1 MRISFFNKDLFKDL
15 NRSLNR
21 SGRRPRRY
29 FILLTVVFFSVF
41 VFSALTF
48 NYLVLRGALIN
59 ANITRKQVIVDL
71 TKELIFQKLDGFEQF
86 GISLAGN
93 QDFLQKV
100 AVGDWQGAIATL
112 GDVPGKA
119 EFIDRIFLADARGT
133 VLADLPRLE
142 GAVGQNQALTDW
154 YQGVSQKWA
163 PYVSEVYQRSV
174 EPRVNVVNIAVP
186 IATGAYPSRQIMGV
200 LVLQIRVESFSLW
213 VQDLKLASGE
223 YLFIVDHKGQSVYH
237 PKFPAQGGIT
247 AFSSVPV
254 VRRIL
259 DGKEGSDFTNN
270 PFEKEKR
277 FETYGRIEN
286 FGWGVVLT
294 QPAHTAYAEHNKA
307 LVTVLLMYGLFFIS
321 IAGLVA
327 TVLWFFRKNKEHAL
341 ILENTQQDLRLILDS
356 TAEAIYGVD
365 IDGRCTFC
373 NPACLRLLGYSDA
386 RALLGEDMHRKV
398 HHSQP
403 DGALIPVGECR
414 ISKAARSG
422 TEEHFEGHV
431 FWRADGTSFP
441 VEVWSY
447 PQRRD
452 GRLVGTVVTFI
463 DITERER
470 AEEVLRESEEKH
482 RVLFESSH
490 DALMTISPPLWKF
503 TEANPVTLQLFG
515 VATKQEF
522 LAIGPWDVAPQK
534 QPDGRDSGEKAKAMI
549 ETAVREG
556 SHFFEWTHK
565 RIDGKEFPATIL
577 LTRMQYG
584 GQMMLQATVRDI
596 SEQKRRA
603 EELQRSASFLM
614 MSHDLAE
621 IGSWEYDL
629 ATQTTVWSEK
639 MFAIHGIAPQAG
651 APAFA
656 RIAEMVHPDDRDRWG
671 RMIEDVVRTKM
682 SQEIE
687 FRIIRPDGECRWL
700 HAREAAYNRVQE
712 DRTYFYGVIRD
723 ITARRRT
730 EEEIAFKNIILSF
743 QAETSIDGILTV
755 DEQGRVILAN
765 RRFAFM
771 WNVPN
776 EIMESRSDEKLQRH
790 MGSFLAAPEAFFKR
804 IQFLYANRHEKS
816 TDELTFTGGKVF
828 ERYTSPMFD
837 SDGKYYGRVW
847 YFRDITAP
855 RKMGESIRRSEN
867 QKRALLD
874 NIPDLAWLKDKEG
887 KYIAAN
893 ESFSRACGVD
903 VITVLGK
910 TDADIWPPDV
920 AGKYAVDDQEV
931 MAAGQGKTL
940 IEPVTDKE
948 GKTQWFQTTRTP
960 IHNEKGEIIGTAGI
974 ARDITVQKNDAEELR
989 RAYEHLNAA
998 KDQLVQSE
1006 KLAAIGQLA
1015 AGVAHEINNPMGFVA
1030 SNLEM
1035 LEEYV
1040 AGFLKM
1046 IDFTRRLKVAVEKK
1060 DAAAA
1065 FAVMVEMREFESSVN
1080 MPYIISDSENLVR
1093 QSRDGVSRIK
1103 KIVADLSNF
1112 SRDEVEWTE
1121 ELIKIEDVVGMALS
1135 VAFNELK
1142 YRIELRRE
1150 YGPTPPVL
1158 CNTQKLAQVFLNLL
1172 MNAAQSIADK
1182 GVVEIRTYVKDG
1194 YLGVDIMDSGCGIP
1208 EENLNKIFDPFFT
1221 TKPAG
1226 KGTGLGL
1233 SISYELVKKQ
1243 GGEITVRS
1251 TVGKGSVFSVM
1262 LPLSSKKPVP
1272 RA

>member
-1 MRISFFNKDLFKDL
+1 MKNSFFKKYFFVEL

-21 SGRRPRRY
+21 SGPRPRRY

-41 VFSALTF
+41 VFSALAF

-59 ANITRKQVIVDL
+59 ANITRKQVIVEL
-71 TKELIFQKLDGFEQF
+71 TKEIIFQKLDGFEQF

-93 QDFLQKV
+93 QNFQDKV
-100 AVGDWQGAIATL
+100 AGGDWHGAIEIL

-119 EFIDRIFLADARGT
+119 EFIDRVFLTDTRGT
-133 VLADLPRLE
+133 VLADLPQLD
-142 GAVGQNQALTDW
+142 GAVGQSFAATDW
-154 YQGVSQKWA
+154 YKGVSQKWA
-163 PYVSEVYQRSV
+163 PYVGGVYQRAIA
-174 EPRVNVVNIAVP
+174 PRINVVNIAVP

-200 LVLQIRVESFSLW
+200 LVLQIRVETFSLW
-213 VQDLKLASGE
+213 VQDLKLAPGE

-237 PKFPAQGGIT
+237 PKFPAQGGVT
-247 AFSSVPV
+247 SLSSIPV
-254 VRRIL
+254 VRKIR
-259 DGKEGSDFTNN
+259 DGREGSEFTDN

-277 FETYGRIEN
+277 FETYGRVEN
-286 FGWGVVLT
+286 CGWGVVLT

-321 IAGLVA
+321 ITGLVA
-327 TVLWFFRKNKEHAL
+327 TVLWFFRKNKEHAV

-365 IDGRCTFC
+365 TSGKCTFC
-373 NPACLRLLGYSDA
+373 NPSCLRLLGYKDA
-386 RALLGEDMHRKV
+386 RSLLGEDMHRKV
-398 HHSQP
+398 HHSQA
-403 DGALIPVGECR
+403 DGSPILPEQCP
-414 ISKAARSG
+414 ISQAAKSG
-422 TEEHFEGHV
+422 AEAHFEGYV
-431 FWRADGTSFP
+431 FWRADGTNFP

-447 PQRRD
+447 PQRRE

-463 DITERER
+463 DITERGR
-470 AEEVLRESEEKH
+470 AEVALRESEEKH

-490 DALMTISPPLWKF
+490 DALMTISPPSWKF
-503 TEANPVTLQLFG
+503 TEANPVTLQIFG
-515 VATKQEF
+515 AATKAEF
-522 LAIGPWDVAPQK
+522 LAIGPWDVAPVT
-534 QPDGRDSGEKAKAMI
+534 QPDGRNSGEKAKAMI
-549 ETAVREG
+549 ETAMREG

-565 RIDGKEFPATIL
+565 RLDGREFPATVL
-577 LTRMQYG
+577 LTRMKLG
-584 GQMMLQATVRDI
+584 GQMILQATVRDI

-639 MFAIHGIAPQAG
+639 MFAIHGMAPQAG
-651 APAFA
+651 APDFA
-656 RIAEMVHPDDRDRWG
+656 RIAAMVHPEDRDRWG
-671 RMIEDVVRTKM
+671 RMIEDVVRTKLP
-682 SQEIE
+682 QEIE

-700 HAREAAYNRVQE
+700 HAREAAYHRVQE

-723 ITARRRT
+723 ITTRKRT
-730 EEEIAFKNIILSF
+730 EDEIAFKNIILSF

-755 DEQGRVILAN
+755 DEQGKVILAN

-776 EIMESRSDEKLQRH
+776 EMMEAKSDEKLQRH
-790 MGSFLAAPEAFFKR
+790 MASFLSAPDAFFKR
-804 IQFLYANRHEKS
+804 VQFLYANRHEKS
-816 TDELTFTGGKVF
+816 TDELTFSNGKVF

-874 NIPDLAWLKDKEG
+874 NIPDWAWLKDKEG
-887 KYIAAN
+887 RYIAAN
-893 ESFSRACGVD
+893 ESFARACGVD

-910 TDADIWPPDV
+910 TDADIWPAEV
-920 AGKYAVDDQEV
+920 ARKYAADDQEV
-931 MAAGQGKTL
+931 VASGQRKT
-940 IEPVTDKE
+940 IVEPLKDKE
-948 GKTQWFQTTRTP
+948 GKVLWFQTTRTP
-960 IHNEKGEIIGTAGI
+960 IHSEKGEIMGTAGI
-974 ARDITVQKNDAEELR
+974 ARDITLQKNDAEELR
-989 RAYEHLNAA
+989 RAYENLNTA

-1035 LEEYV
+1035 LEEYI
-1040 AGFLKM
+1040 AGYLKM
-1046 IDFTRRLKVAVEKK
+1046 IDFARRLKYAVEKK
-1060 DAAAA
+1060 DERGAS
-1065 FAVMVEMREFESSVN
+1065 AVIAEMREFEDSVN
-1080 MPYIISDSENLVR
+1080 LPYIISDSENLVR

-1103 KIVADLSNF
+1103 KIVADLKNF
-1112 SRDEVEWTE
+1112 SRDEITWTE
-1121 ELIKIEDVVGMALS
+1121 ELIKIEDVIGMALS

-1150 YGPTPPVL
+1150 YGPTPPIQ
-1158 CNTQKLAQVFLNLL
+1158 CNTQKMAQVFLNLL
-1172 MNAAQSIADK
+1172 MNAAQAIPEK
-1182 GVVEIRTYVKDG
+1182 GIVQIRTYVKDG
-1194 YLGVDIMDSGCGIP
+1194 CVGIDIVDSGCGIP
-1208 EENLNKIFDPFFT
+1208 EENLTKIFDPFFT

-1243 GGEITVRS
+1243 GGDISVRS
-1251 TVGKGSVFSVM
+1251 TVNKGSVFTVT
-1262 LPLSSKKPVP
+1262 LPLPPQKTLS